1 MAKQERRTDGE
12 SARAAGERGSER
24 QPKAGSEG
32 GRLASEAAAVEP
44 AAAQSS
50 ATPAGPQSGAP
61 AIVGRAKLQ
70 YIIAPRHS
78 GAGLGGTLGIAG
90 PAGPGPNLQPMSAST
105 FRATIGQLGLDIVKT
120 IRQPSRSVFG
130 LMGGAGT
137 SGATD
142 TYVARVE
149 PDRAALLAAT
159 APQLIVERDRRLEY
173 GNRAELFGSGRRT
186 GGRLVMAG
194 LVQSTQIAIRV
205 LGHGDQPLKG
215 AVVQLT
221 GDSVPTEAVTDA
233 NGNAV
238 LNLVTMPGGGA
249 RTLYVITPGD
259 HWDTYITNPELL
271 PNVVNTVRAQSLRET
286 ITGFPGQFRAGWG
299 QRDMGV
305 DQLPRGIDGSGV
317 RIAIIDSG
325 CDNTHPLLQH
335 VQNGFDFADG
345 APPGGGWN
353 QDTVGHGTHCAGVI
367 TARPDGNLAMRGIA
381 PGAEVTV
388 IRVFP
393 GGRFSSL
400 IEAIDR
406 CIDLGVDVVN
416 LSLGGPQS
424 NSAVEQRLVNAV
436 TNGVAFI
443 VAAGNSG
450 DEVKYPAS
458 SPEVLCVSAM
468 GKLNQYPDDTWDA
481 STVEPTLVSDGGIF
495 SPKFTCFG
503 PEVAVSAPGVAIIS
517 SVPGGGFEAESGT
530 SMAAPHVTGLAALL
544 LAHHPVFQGPLR
556 QRNVQRVANLYK
568 ALRSMCVPLAFV
580 PGRAGAG
587 LPRLNQTVLQ
597 MLVPSASA
605 A

>member
-1 MAKQERRTDGE
+1 
-12 SARAAGERGSER
+12 
-24 QPKAGSEG
+24 
-32 GRLASEAAAVEP
+32 
-44 AAAQSS
+44 
-50 ATPAGPQSGAP
+50 
-61 AIVGRAKLQ
+61 
-70 YIIAPRHS
+70 
-78 GAGLGGTLGIAG
+78 
-90 PAGPGPNLQPMSAST
+90 
-105 FRATIGQLGLDIVKT
+105 
-120 IRQPSRSVFG
+120 
-130 LMGGAGT
+130 
-137 SGATD
+137 
-142 TYVARVE
+142 
-149 PDRAALLAAT
+149 LL
-159 APQLIVERDRRLEY
+159 
-173 GNRAELFGSGRRT
+173 
-186 GGRLVMAG
+186 
-194 LVQSTQIAIRV
+194 
-205 LGHGDQPLKG
+205 K
-215 AVVQLT
+215 
-221 GDSVPTEAVTDA
+221 
-233 NGNAV
+233 
-238 LNLVTMPGGGA
+238 
-249 RTLYVITPGD
+249 
-259 HWDTYITNPELL
+259 
-271 PNVVNTVRAQSLRET
+271 
-286 ITGFPGQFRAGWG
+286 
-299 QRDMGV
+299 
-305 DQLPRGIDGSGV
+305 
-317 RIAIIDSG
+317 
-325 CDNTHPLLQH
+325 H

-345 APPGGGWN
+345 APPAGGWN

-568 ALRSMCVPLAFV
+568 ALRSMCVPLAFA

>member
-1 MAKQERRTDGE
+1 MAEQELKTGGE
-12 SARAAGERGSER
+12 SAKAAGARGSER

-32 GRLASEAAAVEP
+32 GRPASEAAAVEP
-44 AAAQSS
+44 AAAQPS

-61 AIVGRAKLQ
+61 AIVGHAKLQ
-70 YIIAPRHS
+70 YIIAPRHFGDVGS
-78 GAGLGGTLGIAG
+78 
-90 PAGPGPNLQPMSAST
+90 PNLQPMSAANL
-105 FRATIGQLGLDIVKT
+105 RATIGQLGLDIVKT
-120 IRQPSRSVFG
+120 IPLRSGVG
-130 LMGGAGT
+130 LMGAGT
-137 SGATD
+137 GEATD

-159 APQLIVERDRRLEY
+159 APQLIVERDWRLEY
-173 GNRAELFGSGRRT
+173 GDRAELFGSGRT
-186 GGRLVMAG
+186 GERLVMAG
-194 LVQSTQIAIRV
+194 LVQSTPIAIRV
-205 LGHGDQPLKG
+205 LGHGDQPLQG
-215 AVVQLT
+215 AIVQLT
-221 GDSVPTEAVTDA
+221 GDSVPTDAVTDA

-238 LNLVTMPGGGA
+238 LNLVTLPSGRA

-259 HWDTYITNPELL
+259 HWDTYITDPELL
-271 PNVVNTVRAQSLRET
+271 PNAVNTVRAQSLRET

-299 QRDMGV
+299 QRDMGI

-335 VQNGFDFADG
+335 VQNGFDLADG
-345 APPGGGWN
+345 AAPGGWN

-367 TARPDGNLAMRGIA
+367 TARPDGNLAMRGFA
-381 PGAEVTV
+381 PGAEVIV

-400 IEAIDR
+400 IEAIDL
-406 CIDLGVDVVN
+406 CIELGVDVVN

-424 NSAVEQRLVNAV
+424 NPAVEQRLVNAV

-458 SPEVLCVSAM
+458 SPQVLCVSAM

-481 STVEPTLVSDGGIF
+481 STVEPTLVSAGGIF

-517 SVPGGGFEAESGT
+517 SVPGGSFEAQSGT

-556 QRNVQRVANLYK
+556 QRNVQRVANLYN
-568 ALRSMCVPLAFV
+568 ALRSMCVPLAFA
-580 PGRAGAG
+580 PGHAGAG
-587 LPRLNQTVLQ
+587 LPRLNQTVAQ

-605 A
+605 AKPQPAPSQPLPQVAA